1 MTACLEMLHMGVK
14 LRIYVAKGP
23 PEVWLRLYVK
33 PARNIDSFDFLSQD
47 LFNIVRN
54 FVTDEASF

>member
-1 MTACLEMLHMGVK
+1 MGVK